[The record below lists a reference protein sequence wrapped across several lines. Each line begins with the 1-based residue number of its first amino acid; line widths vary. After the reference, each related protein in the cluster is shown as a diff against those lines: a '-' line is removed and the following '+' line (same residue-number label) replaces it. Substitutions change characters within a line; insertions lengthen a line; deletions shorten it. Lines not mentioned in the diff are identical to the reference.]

1 MLFEQGVEL
10 AERGDWASAED
21 RFRRALALRVS
32 PVIAYNLA
40 SALSEQGKLI
50 EASETV
56 RRVLSEGNADPELR
70 RSATQL
76 SEGLAERIG
85 RVLIQVHG
93 EQLGDRVVLDGNVL
107 HAAQLNVEI
116 PADPGSHQLRLER
129 AGKTIDVRSFSLA
142 PGGREALLL
151 KAPALAPTPRVAAQS
166 SPPLSPETAPVGRPA
181 QPATSEQGSLLG
193 RWWFWAGAAAV
204 VAAGTVIG
212 VAAASGISHSEAPFQ
227 GNLGAGSVQVEVAP

>member
-1 MLFEQGVEL
+1 V
-10 AERGDWASAED
+10 SAED

-56 RRVLSEGNADPELR
+56 RRVVSDGNADPELR
-70 RSATQL
+70 KSATQL

-85 RVLIQVHG
+85 RIVIQVHG
-93 EQLGDRVVLDGNVL
+93 QQLGDSVVLDGNVL

-129 AGKTIDVRSFSLA
+129 AGKTIDVRSFTLA
-142 PGGREALLL
+142 SGGREALLL

-166 SPPLSPETAPVGRPA
+166 APRLAPETAPGGAA
-181 QPATSEQGSLLG
+181 QPVAREQGSLFG

-212 VAAASGISHSEAPFQ
+212 VAAASGISHTEAPFQ
-227 GNLGAGSVQVEVAP
+227 GNLGAGSVHVEVAP